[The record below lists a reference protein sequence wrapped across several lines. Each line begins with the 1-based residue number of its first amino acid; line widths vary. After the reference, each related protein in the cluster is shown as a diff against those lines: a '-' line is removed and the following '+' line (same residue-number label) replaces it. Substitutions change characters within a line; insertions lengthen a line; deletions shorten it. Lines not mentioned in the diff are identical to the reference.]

1 MKVTKIKKKL
11 MLVLG
16 CATIQCFAISTVDT
30 VSSDQITSDFSSFE
44 KYRSDNKQR
53 LVDESMGSNQ
63 HVHFNRSTVELKV
76 GDVFDLDLGEGNR
89 KIDDSQIQW
98 IGYQPYGY
106 PTLISKK
113 FSIEKSPSYK
123 ETNEHFAQLDIKNGK
138 ITANLPGE
146 YEVYAKYKDQTFLA
160 RVYILD
166 NAELETRLKARK
178 VSAVTKE
185 IADYI
190 KSQTSDIYEQVKMVH
205 DYICLSVSYSERNW
219 TNPAYNSLIEGRAIC
234 VGYTEGTKLLLDELG
249 IPNAV
254 QRGTI
259 NNYGHR
265 WNLVQID
272 GIWYN
277 LDTTWD
283 SLGGRVRYQ
292 YFLVEKE
299 AFGTNRKVNENTI
312 AKAEYQ
318 LNGNSTIGNNK
329 YSQLQTSGQLKLQ
342 ANEAIKALVDK
353 KTIKTQAMDKYD
365 FNEMLLNKKEFG
377 KGNLDPFGIKV
388 EDVIFEEPDPKVLEA
403 EKQAEQERQA
413 KAEAEKQAEQE
424 RQAKAE
430 AEKQSEQERQ
440 AQAEAEKQAE
450 QERQAKV
457 EAEKQSEQERQ
468 AKAEAE
474 KQSEQERQA
483 KAEAEKQSEQ
493 ERQAQAEAEKQ
504 AEQERQAKVEAEAEK
519 QSEQERQA
527 KVEAE
532 KQAEQERQAKAE
544 AERQVEQERQAKV
557 EAERQA
563 EQERQAQA
571 EAEKQSEQERQA
583 KAEAEKQAEQERQ
596 AKVEAEKQSEQERQA
611 KVEAEKQS
619 EQERQ
624 AKVEAEKQSEQE
636 RQAKAEAE
644 KQAEQEH
651 QAQAE
656 AEKQSEQERQ
666 AKVEA
671 EKEAKQTKVLV
682 DNASTITITLSA
694 SEKATSNQIKKLDS
708 KSLANVKDLN
718 GKVADTYDIDLL
730 DQEGRVTKLLG
741 KATVTLPKRN
751 GLVVEKVLYIHPTF
765 GDSESLVFHQ
775 NENSVSFD
783 VSHLSMY
790 SVVYVNVSTNGEGIN
805 TVSTPSLVVPNTSP
819 VENVTAAKPNMVETS
834 EPVLNS
840 NPAMLGADIN
850 AASTMLLSDA
860 NTRSGAKSKAKKR
873 PLTTTGHR
881 VTLIA
886 LFSVGLIGTILIY
899 LTKFFRQKV

>member
-424 RQAKAE
+424 RQAK
-430 AEKQSEQERQ
+430 
-440 AQAEAEKQAE
+440 
-450 QERQAKV
+450 V
-457 EAEKQSEQERQ
+457 EAEKQSEQER
-468 AKAEAE
+468 
-474 KQSEQERQA
+474 
-483 KAEAEKQSEQ
+483 
-493 ERQAQAEAEKQ
+493 
-504 AEQERQAKVEAEAEK
+504 
-519 QSEQERQA
+519 
-527 KVEAE
+527 
-532 KQAEQERQAKAE
+532 
-544 AERQVEQERQAKV
+544 
-557 EAERQA
+557 
-563 EQERQAQA
+563 
-571 EAEKQSEQERQA
+571 
-583 KAEAEKQAEQERQ
+583 
-596 AKVEAEKQSEQERQA
+596 
-611 KVEAEKQS
+611 
-619 EQERQ
+619 
-624 AKVEAEKQSEQE
+624 
-636 RQAKAEAE
+636 
-644 KQAEQEH
+644 